1 MIFFFKQKTAYE
13 MRISDWSS
21 DVCSSDLKRER
32 EQIRLVRSEASRRT
46 GVEGHHRLDPIVG
59 NEDVVDDKILAA
71 GSLQGR
77 GVPCVDDLIVAARNC
92 EQSMQTLPFGARQ
105 IAAQQRPACV
115 IATAGPTIPQIGRA
129 SGRERSVQE
138 V

>member
-1 MIFFFKQKTAYE
+1 MFFFFFKQKTAYE

-21 DVCSSDLKRER
+21 DVCSSDL
-32 EQIRLVRSEASRRT
+32 
-46 GVEGHHRLDPIVG
+46 HRLDPIVG

-115 IATAGPTIPQIGRA
+115 IATAGPTIPPRKAVAPLDRCNLPNRGNRRTDKRI
-129 SGRERSVQE
+129 RSEEHKSELQSL
-138 V
+138 

>member
-1 MIFFFKQKTAYE
+1 MIRRPPRSTRTDTLFPYTTLFRSRGK
-13 MRISDWSS
+13 DG
-21 DVCSSDLKRER
+21 LKRER

-115 IATAGPTIPQIGRA
+115 IATAGPTIPPRKA
-129 SGRERSVQE
+129 VAPLDRCN
-138 V
+138 